1 MLFLFMQVF
10 FTNHIVNSQVLVT
23 EQEHIHL
30 SKVLRK
36 QVGDEVIICNG
47 KGFMAIAMISSIS
60 KKETLLSVVSVLANE
75 TMPAS
80 KLILAVAPTKN
91 MDRYEW
97 FIEKAIEIGV
107 NQFQPFFSQ
116 NSERRNLKLERLE
129 LIAIAAMK
137 QSKAIFLPEIL
148 EPVSFDSL
156 ILNTS
161 IEQKFIAY
169 VPENKLSIQSPL
181 KTLNYNTESIFLV
194 GPEGG
199 FTKEE
204 AAKAQKLGF
213 VSISLGDKRLRTET
227 AGVFIASA
235 YQLFTP

>member
-1 MLFLFMQVF
+1 MQVF
-10 FTNHIVNSQVLVT
+10 FTIHISNNQVLIT
-23 EQEHIHL
+23 DQEHIHL

-36 QVGDEVIICNG
+36 QVGDVVVVCNG
-47 KGFMAIAMISSIS
+47 KGFMAEAKISSIS
-60 KKETLLSVVSVLANE
+60 KKETLLAVVAVLNNESVPSN
-75 TMPAS
+75 

-97 FIEKAIEIGV
+97 FLEKAIEIGV
-107 NQFQPFFSQ
+107 YQIQPFYSQ

-148 EPVSFDSL
+148 EPIHFDKL
-156 ILNTS
+156 ISNTTV
-161 IEQKFIAY
+161 EQKFIAY
-169 VPENKLSIQSPL
+169 VPENNLSIQTPL
-181 KTLNYNTESIFLV
+181 KSLVYNKESIFLV

-199 FTKEE
+199 FTKDE
-204 AAKAQKLGF
+204 ADKAQKLGF

-227 AGVFIASA
+227 AGVYIASA